1 MASPLPDRIT
11 PVTQS
16 LYEQTYGGSLICNQ
30 VMLVLYG
37 ISTLQTYIYFLHY
50 VNDSIYMKSLVL
62 VVWIFGSL
70 HAFLVCHTVYH
81 YLVLSYTDPMYLVQG
96 EWSVYTATCVGVI
109 VCFCVQIFFARM
121 IFYLTKGRRRIILT
135 TILGFFIVA
144 QIAFGI
150 FLSADL
156 FIIWDLYKIS
166 EAVYPAM
173 VPLFFTRVASDTVT
187 AITLCV
193 VLYDSQTSFK
203 RSVRLVKTLIIYSM
217 NRFVLTTVVVI
228 IQTIILIVKPGS
240 IWAMVIEFVSV
251 QLYANSLLATLN
263 SRNYFRAIGSGDSNY
278 MTAPSTT
285 AVGYRRGGAST
296 ELTTFEA
303 SANSTVNV
311 DLKNHGIRVDKERV
325 VVADFEGSQE
335 DTAV

>member
-1 MASPLPDRIT
+1 MSSTLPDRIT
-11 PVTQS
+11 PVSQS
-16 LYEQTYGGSLICNQ
+16 LYEQTYGGSLICCQ

-50 VNDSIYMKSLVL
+50 VNDSIYMKSLVFA
-62 VVWIFGSL
+62 VWAFGSL

-81 YLVLSYTDPMYLVQG
+81 YLVLSYMNPMYLIQG
-96 EWSVYTATCVGVI
+96 EWSVYTATCVGVV

-121 IFYLTKGRRRIILT
+121 IFHLTKGRRRIILS
-135 TILGFFIVA
+135 TILGFFIIA
-144 QIAFGI
+144 QIVFGI
-150 FLSADL
+150 FLSCKL
-156 FIIWDLYKIS
+156 FIIWDLYRIN

-193 VLYDSQTSFK
+193 VLHDSRTKFQ
-203 RSVRLVKTLIIYSM
+203 RSLRLVKTLIIYSM

-228 IQTIILIVKPGS
+228 IQTIILIVKPQN

-263 SRNYFRAIGSGDSNY
+263 SRNYFRALGGGDSHY
-278 MTAPSTT
+278 MSTPLAST
-285 AVGYRRGGAST
+285 MRYRRGDAST
-296 ELTTFEA
+296 ELTAFET
-303 SANSTVNV
+303 SANNTVND
-311 DLKNHGIRVDKERV
+311 DLKNPGIRIDTES
-325 VVADFEGSQE
+325 VVADFQGSQQSNG
-335 DTAV
+335 V

>member
-1 MASPLPDRIT
+1 MSSPLPDRIT
-11 PVTQS
+11 PVSQS
-16 LYEQTYGGSLICNQ
+16 LYEQTYGGSLICCQ

-37 ISTLQTYIYFLHY
+37 ISTLQAYIYFLHY
-50 VNDSIYMKSLVL
+50 VNDSIYMKFLVL
-62 VVWIFGSL
+62 AVWAFGSL

-81 YLVLSYTDPMYLVQG
+81 YLVLSYTNPMYLVQG
-96 EWSVYTATCVGVI
+96 EWSVYTATCVGVV

-121 IFYLTKGRRRIILT
+121 IFHLTKGWRRIILT
-135 TILGFFIVA
+135 GILGFFIVA

-150 FLSADL
+150 FLSCEL
-156 FIIWDLYKIS
+156 

-193 VLYDSQTSFK
+193 VLYDSRTDFR
-203 RSVRLVKTLIIYSM
+203 RSSRLAKNLIVYSM

-228 IQTIILIVKPGS
+228 VQTIILIVKPQS

-263 SRNYFRAIGSGDSNY
+263 SRSYFRALGNGDANYLPRPSGS
-278 MTAPSTT
+278 AIK
-285 AVGYRRGGAST
+285 YRRGGTST
-296 ELTTFEA
+296 EL
-303 SANSTVNV
+303 ST
-311 DLKNHGIRVDKERV
+311 LKPCSN
-325 VVADFEGSQE
+325 
-335 DTAV
+335 TAWQTLKGPRRG